1 MEPFISRRRRVK
13 RLRSEPRQRRFWVR
27 SARTSAGGTT
37 YGQAWPFSVLDI
49 SSTTIKNAAKAN
61 ANRCSVWIGEAQP
74 DTLHR
79 ILVDANIKY
88 AVSAYPDSCG
98 YRCDFG

>member
-1 MEPFISRRRRVK
+1 MP
-13 RLRSEPRQRRFWVR
+13 
-27 SARTSAGGTT
+27 GGTT

-61 ANRCSVWIGEAQP
+61 ANRSSVWMGEAKP
-74 DTLHR
+74 NTLHR

-98 YRCDFG
+98 YRPGLGYFG